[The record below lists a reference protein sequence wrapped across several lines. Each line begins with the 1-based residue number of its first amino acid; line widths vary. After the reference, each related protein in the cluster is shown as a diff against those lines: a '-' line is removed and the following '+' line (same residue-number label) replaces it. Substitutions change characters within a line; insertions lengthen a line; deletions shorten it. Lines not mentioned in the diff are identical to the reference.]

1 MTVGPESAAT
11 PERRRRPQRGV
22 RWWLTRGALALAA
35 GFVAVVAFAFVLPRE
50 PVVTRSIDIALP
62 AAQVLPLVAD
72 LRRFPEWSPWFAPD
86 PAIAI
91 TYTGPLEGTGQ
102 TLTWSSKL
110 AEVGAGRMTV
120 TAADKNGADI
130 LVAFADQGTAKSW
143 FRLEPKGDALT
154 TVAWSFSTDLG
165 MSPINRYS
173 GLWIGNIVGPDFERG
188 LARLKALAEAPP
200 KTG

>member
-1 MTVGPESAAT
+1 MTVEPESAGT
-11 PERRRRPQRGV
+11 PEQPLRPSRGA

-35 GFVAVVAFAFVLPRE
+35 GFAAVVAFAYVLPRE
-50 PVVTRSIDIALP
+50 PVVTRSIDLALP
-62 AAQVLPLVAD
+62 AAKVLPLVAD
-72 LRRFPEWSPWFAPD
+72 LRHFPEWSPWFVPD

-91 TYTGPLEGTGQ
+91 TFTGPLDGLGQ
-102 TLTWSSKL
+102 TLTWNSKL
-110 AEVGAGRMTV
+110 AEVGTGKMTV
-120 TAADKNGADI
+120 TAADNNGADI

-143 FRLEPKGDALT
+143 FRLQPKGEALT

-188 LARLKALAEAPP
+188 LARLKAVAEAAP
-200 KTG
+200 KPG